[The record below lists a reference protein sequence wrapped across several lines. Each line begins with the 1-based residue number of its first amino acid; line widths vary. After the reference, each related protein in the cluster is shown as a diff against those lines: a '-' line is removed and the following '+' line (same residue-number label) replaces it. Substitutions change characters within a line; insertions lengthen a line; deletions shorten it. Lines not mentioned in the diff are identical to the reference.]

1 MKKKELIF
9 TYVILGIL
17 LVAITVGTL
26 SDDFGNLIA
35 NIITTLMAIVSA
47 VAVYLQMK
55 KDTEITKAEFL
66 LEFSKVFYSY
76 KGAILLEEKIDNA
89 SQNNTLYE
97 YSTDDYELVN
107 DYMLWL
113 EALAS
118 MIENNTLSISLINE
132 LYNYRFFNVVNNP
145 SIQENELCRFAQ
157 YYDSIFVLHQKWVK
171 YRKKNGLPILNEEYD
186 LSKSEVY
193 LKTIKLSKH

>member
-66 LEFSKVFYSY
+66 LEFSKVSNKF
-76 KGAILLEEKIDNA
+76 ID
-89 SQNNTLYE
+89 S
-97 YSTDDYELVN
+97 
-107 DYMLWL
+107 
-113 EALAS
+113 
-118 MIENNTLSISLINE
+118 
-132 LYNYRFFNVVNNP
+132 P
-145 SIQENELCRFAQ
+145 
-157 YYDSIFVLHQKWVK
+157 
-171 YRKKNGLPILNEEYD
+171 
-186 LSKSEVY
+186 
-193 LKTIKLSKH
+193 